1 MKNNKMRSKTLQIN
15 IFEKRAFTAL
25 IVLVFILL
33 GFYGYFISKSIVN
46 VIVREEINNDIVAVS
61 SAISEL
67 EFKYI
72 AHKNTINKEYA
83 KTAGFTGLASKTFV
97 ARKSFAKLSIEN

>member
-1 MKNNKMRSKTLQIN
+1 MKRAKTLQIN

-25 IVLVFILL
+25 IAIVFILL

-46 VIVREEINNDIVAVS
+46 VIVREEVNNDIVAVS

-67 EFKYI
+67 EFEYI

-83 KTAGFTGLASKTFV
+83 KAAGFTNIASKKFV
-97 ARKSFAKLSIEN
+97 ARKSFAKLSLEN

>member
-1 MKNNKMRSKTLQIN
+1 MKTKTLQIN

-25 IVLVFILL
+25 IAMIFILL

-46 VIVREEINNDIVAVS
+46 VIVREEISNDSIAIS

-67 EFKYI
+67 EFEYI
-72 AHKNTINKEYA
+72 NHKNIINKEFA
-83 KTAGFTGLASKTFV
+83 NKVGFKNLTEKKFV
-97 ARKSFAKLSIEN
+97 ARKSFAKNSIALSLEN

>member
-1 MKNNKMRSKTLQIN
+1 MRTKTLQIN
-15 IFEKRAFTAL
+15 IFEKRALTAL
-25 IVLVFILL
+25 VVIVFILL

-46 VIVREEINNDIVAVS
+46 VIVREEINNDVVAVS

-67 EFKYI
+67 EFEYI

-83 KTAGFTGLASKTFV
+83 ISAGFKNIASKTFV
-97 ARKSFAKLSIEN
+97 ARKSFAKLSLEN

>member
-1 MKNNKMRSKTLQIN
+1 MKTKSLQIN

-25 IVLVFILL
+25 IAMIFMLM

-46 VIVREEINNDIVAVS
+46 VIVREEFNNEIVRVN

-72 AHKNTINKEYA
+72 AHKSTINREYA
-83 KTAGFTGLASKTFV
+83 KVVGFTDLTEKKFV
-97 ARKSFAKLSIEN
+97 ARKSFAKLSLEN

>member
-1 MKNNKMRSKTLQIN
+1 MKSKALQIN
-15 IFEKRAFTAL
+15 IFEKRALTAL
-25 IVLVFILL
+25 VVLVFILL

-46 VIVREEINNDIVAVS
+46 VIVREEINNDVVAVS

-67 EFKYI
+67 EFEYI

-83 KTAGFTGLASKTFV
+83 KAVGFKNISTKTFV
-97 ARKSFAKLSIEN
+97 ARKSFAKLSLEN

>member
-1 MKNNKMRSKTLQIN
+1 MKTKTLQIN

-25 IVLVFILL
+25 IAIIFILL

-46 VIVREEINNDIVAVS
+46 VIVREEINNDVVVVS

-67 EFKYI
+67 EFEYI
-72 AHKNTINKEYA
+72 AHKNIINKEYA
-83 KTAGFTGLASKTFV
+83 KAAGFKDLAEKKFV
-97 ARKSFAKLSIEN
+97 ARKTFARLSLEN